1 MITSNLGRRG
11 LVSAHRSQPSIE
23 GTQSRN
29 LERRTEVRAMAYSS
43 RLAHSIVLYNPGPPT
58 YLGVAPSTVGWAV
71 PHQLLNNKTIH
82 RLANSNIM
90 EAFSQLSFPFPDNCS
105 LCQVDKT
112 TQNKNKNH
120 PTRTLYN
127 VAVLKISKWLIFLIL
142 KVT

>member
-29 LERRTEVRAMAYSS
+29 LERTEVRAMAYSS

-58 YLGVAPSTVGWAV
+58 YLGVAPSMVGWAL

-82 RLANSNIM
+82 RLANSSIM